1 MCLPWSISTVMMHNL
16 AQNAFL
22 IYTGFS
28 ASNGGHF
35 SVYSTTF
42 LPFFERKFDAYLRQ
56 ICLFDAYLRRSG
68 GFMCQMSI
76 SSAAKSTSIGR
87 SVARW
92 SRVMKR
98 SRAWKSGGPG
108 PGSICY
114 GSTGAGRIGIGGIG
128 GGSSQRTYALSGIH
142 PRCVRGLLSHN
153 DNDPLQQR
161 LLCV

>member
-1 MCLPWSISTVMMHNL
+1 MCLPWSISIIMTHNL

-68 GFMCQMSI
+68 GFMCQMTLPVLH
-76 SSAAKSTSIGR
+76 APCGGDPDADDEAPRWG
-87 SVARW
+87 VVPGAR
-92 SRVMKR
+92 K
-98 SRAWKSGGPG
+98 
-108 PGSICY
+108 
-114 GSTGAGRIGIGGIG
+114 
-128 GGSSQRTYALSGIH
+128 
-142 PRCVRGLLSHN
+142 
-153 DNDPLQQR
+153 
-161 LLCV
+161 

>member
-1 MCLPWSISTVMMHNL
+1 MCLPWSISIVMTHNL

-68 GFMCQMSI
+68 GFMCQMTLI
-76 SSAAKSTSIGR
+76 KAVEITSASL
-87 SVARW
+87 
-92 SRVMKR
+92 
-98 SRAWKSGGPG
+98 
-108 PGSICY
+108 Y
-114 GSTGAGRIGIGGIG
+114 DD
-128 GGSSQRTYALSGIH
+128 GSSLTPNSYPNSIYI
-142 PRCVRGLLSHN
+142 
-153 DNDPLQQR
+153 DN
-161 LLCV
+161 VTF

>member
-1 MCLPWSISTVMMHNL
+1 MCLPWSISTVMTHNL

-68 GFMCQMSI
+68 GFMCQMTLAVHRQDGHPGVRAPCLRKENPLAIGRPSDEACAAFVRQAVKRVCQFARWPSGQQESAGMKYVVTQEKRI
-76 SSAAKSTSIGR
+76 SSE
-87 SVARW
+87 
-92 SRVMKR
+92 R
-98 SRAWKSGGPG
+98 SR
-108 PGSICY
+108 
-114 GSTGAGRIGIGGIG
+114 
-128 GGSSQRTYALSGIH
+128 
-142 PRCVRGLLSHN
+142 RGLDSS
-153 DNDPLQQR
+153 
-161 LLCV
+161 

>member
-1 MCLPWSISTVMMHNL
+1 MCLPWSISIIMTHNL

-68 GFMCQMSI
+68 GFMCQMTVRLI
-76 SSAAKSTSIGR
+76 RRRGR
-87 SVARW
+87 SREAMVVRFLTSPFSHAKRQTQLSHSTVSCCPYTGVQQAR
-92 SRVMKR
+92 RR
-98 SRAWKSGGPG
+98 SRSAW
-108 PGSICY
+108 
-114 GSTGAGRIGIGGIG
+114 
-128 GGSSQRTYALSGIH
+128 QEWLSLEAH
-142 PRCVRGLLSHN
+142 
-153 DNDPLQQR
+153 
-161 LLCV
+161 

>member
-1 MCLPWSISTVMMHNL
+1 MCLPWSISIIMTHNL

-68 GFMCQMSI
+68 GFMCQMTTPTGTWMS
-76 SSAAKSTSIGR
+76 
-87 SVARW
+87 
-92 SRVMKR
+92 
-98 SRAWKSGGPG
+98 PG
-108 PGSICY
+108 DGIW
-114 GSTGAGRIGIGGIG
+114 AGRFLTP
-128 GGSSQRTYALSGIH
+128 SSI
-142 PRCVRGLLSHN
+142 
-153 DNDPLQQR
+153 
-161 LLCV
+161 